1 MLTVIRIQVV
11 FFGSLIVAAFLLHIY
26 DPGLGYSTPYYP
38 TRKQAIA
45 DGILPFVYAMFLFL
59 SPSAA
64 SRKLPLWL
72 CAISARGIG
81 GCSILFAVAKI
92 LWRTNGDLREMLLTF
107 IITSA
112 LVAGP
117 AILAVVEL
125 FLPRPTECEGPKA

>member
-1 MLTVIRIQVV
+1 MLTVIRILVV
-11 FFGSLIVAAFLLHIY
+11 LFGSLIVGAFLLHIY
-26 DPGLGYSTPYYP
+26 DPGLGYSTPYCP

-45 DGILPFVYAMFLFL
+45 DGILPFVYAIFLFL
-59 SPSAA
+59 PPSAV

-72 CAISARGIG
+72 CAIAVRGIG
-81 GCSILFAVAKI
+81 CSSILFAVAKI
-92 LWRTNGDLREMLLTF
+92 LWQTNGDLREMLLTF

-125 FLPRPTECEGPKA
+125 FLPRPTEREGPKA